1 LEQQRPTARAW
12 SATKASSLERL
23 MVEIRVARS
32 TAGGRGHMRRL
43 AVALDGS
50 SASFDPAQKKVRVR
64 SKRESRGFL
73 QVGDAF
79 GVRLKLWMGD
89 RSYTAV
95 GSVRVRG
102 TR

>member
-1 LEQQRPTARAW
+1 
-12 SATKASSLERL
+12 
-23 MVEIRVARS
+23 MVEIRVVALS
-32 TAGGRGHMRRL
+32 AAGVRGQMRRL

-50 SASFDPAQKKVRVR
+50 SVSFDPAPKKVRVR
-64 SKRESRGFL
+64 SERESRGFV

-79 GVRLKLWMGD
+79 GVWLKLWMGD

-95 GSVRVRG
+95 GPVRVRG